1 MNRNLLIVSEIKL
14 RNSLNLYAIKQC
26 QTLKNFNENLFIN
39 IDIINYYYKLLKI
52 NFDIQNSLLK
62 IYFCFNYKRISM

>member
-1 MNRNLLIVSEIKL
+1 MNRNSLIVSEIKL

-39 IDIINYYYKLLKI
+39 IDIIN
-52 NFDIQNSLLK
+52 
-62 IYFCFNYKRISM
+62 

>member
-1 MNRNLLIVSEIKL
+1 MNRNSLIVSEIKL

-52 NFDIQNSLLK
+52 NFEKFVIKNILLIIRSN
-62 IYFCFNYKRISM
+62 IYHS